1 MHKQI
6 IIGVPGYW
14 ETRTEIL
21 AAVADKSGGFLC
33 LANRLMGTSTKDV
46 YTLDIYDYD
55 PQLAAAFRI
64 VGRPWI
70 RESDLDRIAAHRHTL
85 YVLSADVSMEWA
97 RRMLKV
103 GCALLQAGGIAV
115 KVESTG
121 IAHSADKWM
130 EFARSGDLFQLYRAF
145 VTLIK
150 GSEYFYSCGMHNFGL
165 PDVSV
170 GSNLGP
176 DDAARLLNQFTCFVL
191 SENPALAD
199 GETFSVAAG
208 ASRYRLKKERCELY
222 PHDDPFYNPFGRWHL
237 IEI

>member
-1 MHKQI
+1 
-6 IIGVPGYW
+6 
-14 ETRTEIL
+14 
-21 AAVADKSGGFLC
+21 
-33 LANRLMGTSTKDV
+33 
-46 YTLDIYDYD
+46 
-55 PQLAAAFRI
+55 
-64 VGRPWI
+64 
-70 RESDLDRIAAHRHTL
+70 
-85 YVLSADVSMEWA
+85 MEWA
-97 RRMLKV
+97 RRMLRV

-176 DDAARLLNQFTCFVL
+176 DDASRLLNQFNCFVL

-208 ASRYRLKKERCELY
+208 ASRYGLKKERCELY